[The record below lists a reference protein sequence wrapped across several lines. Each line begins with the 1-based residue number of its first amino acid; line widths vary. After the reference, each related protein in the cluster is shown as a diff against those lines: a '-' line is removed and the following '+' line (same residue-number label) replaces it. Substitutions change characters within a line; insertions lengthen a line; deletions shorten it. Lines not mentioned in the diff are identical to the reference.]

1 MIFEKLC
8 AVTAWASLA
17 FIAYATVAPIEARP
31 ALPDTINVGP
41 IEHIAAFALF
51 GSLLCF
57 AYPRHTIIVW
67 IVVISAAGLL
77 EFAQTFTPDRHARLS
92 DALQKMA
99 GGVVGILVAKSISAV
114 GRWLGWSF

>member
-1 MIFEKLC
+1 MFEKLC
-8 AVTAWASLA
+8 AVAAWASLA
-17 FIAYATVAPIEARP
+17 FIAYATVAPIESRP
-31 ALPDTINVGP
+31 TLPDAINIGP

-67 IVVISAAGLL
+67 IVVIAAAGLL
-77 EFAQTFTPDRHARLS
+77 EFAQTLTPDRHARLS

-99 GGVVGILVAKSISAV
+99 GGFIGVLTAKFISAV